1 MYFNINLSIIN
12 MSSIPNSIYYLIII
26 IKSEYKIKIMF
37 FKAPIWGVRGLNCI
51 FAPSLNSEVMKKRTD
66 FLVIGSGI
74 AGLTFALKAVKF
86 GKVTIVTKANLE
98 DTNTRYAQG
107 GIAAV
112 FSEPDNFEKHIND
125 TLVAGGGI
133 CNEEVVRMVVH
144 EAPDRIK
151 DLINMGVSFDKK
163 ENGTYDLAK
172 EGGHT
177 EYRIL
182 HHKDRT
188 GESIQKTL
196 MEGVRNEAKI
206 EILEHHFAIEL
217 LTQHHL
223 GEEVKRNYPD
233 IKCYGA
239 YVADLVNQ
247 QVITILSKV
256 TVIAT
261 GGIGN
266 VYLTTTNPEIATG
279 DGVAM
284 VYRAKGTIENME
296 FIQFHPTSLYDPE
309 RKPSFLITEA
319 LRGYGAVLKNLSGE
333 KFMNRYDSRGSLA
346 PRDIV
351 ARAIDNE
358 MKIWGDDHVWLDCT
372 HLNKEGLKDHF
383 PNVYEHC
390 LERGIDITK
399 DMIPVV
405 PCAHYSC
412 GGIKVDINGQSNI
425 DRLYAL
431 GEASST
437 GLHGA
442 NRLASNSLIEA
453 AVYAH
458 RAAVHSGARLN
469 DLTFEERIPVWDY
482 KGTTHLEEMVLITQS
497 TKEVQMIMS
506 NYVGIVRSDIRLERA
521 MVRLDIL
528 YEETERLYKKS
539 LISKKICE
547 LRNLINVGYII
558 IKMAKNRHESIGLH
572 YSIDYPKR
580 TSSEF

>member
-1 MYFNINLSIIN
+1 
-12 MSSIPNSIYYLIII
+12 
-26 IKSEYKIKIMF
+26 
-37 FKAPIWGVRGLNCI
+37 
-51 FAPSLNSEVMKKRTD
+51 MKKRTD

-74 AGLTFALKAVKF
+74 AGLTFALKAAKY

-125 TLVAGGGI
+125 TLIAGGGI
-133 CNEEVVRMVVH
+133 CNEEVVRMVVQ

-151 DLINMGVSFDKK
+151 DLINLGVSFDKK
-163 ENGTYDLAK
+163 EDGTYDLAK

-196 MEGVRNEAKI
+196 MERVRNEANI
-206 EILEHHFAIEL
+206 EILEHHFAIEI

-223 GEEVKRNYPD
+223 GEIVKRNYPD
-233 IKCYGA
+233 IKCFGA
-239 YVADLVNQ
+239 YVADLINQ
-247 QVITILSKV
+247 KVITFLSKV
-256 TVIAT
+256 TIVAT

-319 LRGYGAVLKNLSGE
+319 LRGYGAVLKNISGE

-390 LERGIDITK
+390 LERGIDITR

-412 GGIKVDINGQSNI
+412 GGIKVDIDGQSNI

-458 RAAVHSGARLN
+458 RAAIHSGARLKE
-469 DLTFEERIPVWDY
+469 LTFEEKIPEWDY

-497 TKEVQMIMS
+497 SKEVQMIMS

-528 YEETERLYKKS
+528 YEETESLYKKS

-558 IKMAKNRHESIGLH
+558 IKMAKNRHESMGLH

>member
-1 MYFNINLSIIN
+1 MV
-12 MSSIPNSIYYLIII
+12 
-26 IKSEYKIKIMF
+26 
-37 FKAPIWGVRGLNCI
+37 WGVLTSICI

-163 ENGTYDLAK
+163 EDGTYDLAK

-196 MEGVRNEAKI
+196 MERVRNEAKI

-239 YVADLVNQ
+239 YVADLINQ

-256 TVIAT
+256 TVVAT

>member
-1 MYFNINLSIIN
+1 
-12 MSSIPNSIYYLIII
+12 
-26 IKSEYKIKIMF
+26 
-37 FKAPIWGVRGLNCI
+37 
-51 FAPSLNSEVMKKRTD
+51 MKKRTD
-66 FLVIGSGI
+66 FLVLGSGI
-74 AGLTFALKAVKF
+74 AGLTFALKASKY
-86 GKVTIVTKANLE
+86 GKVSVVTKANLE
-98 DTNTRYAQG
+98 DSNTRFAQG

-112 FSEPDNFEKHIND
+112 FSKPDNFEKHIHD
-125 TLVAGGGI
+125 TLIAGAG
-133 CNEEVVRMVVH
+133 CCDEAVVRMVVS

-151 DLINMGVSFDKK
+151 DLIDLGVSFDKK
-163 ENGTYDLAK
+163 TDGTYDLAR
-172 EGGHT
+172 EGGHS

-182 HHKDRT
+182 HHKDKT
-188 GESIQKTL
+188 GEAIQKTL
-196 MEGVRNEAKI
+196 MKRVRKDPNIDIYEQ
-206 EILEHHFAIEL
+206 HFAIEL

-223 GEEVKRNYPD
+223 GEVVKRNYPD
-233 IKCYGA
+233 IKCFGA
-239 YVADLVNQ
+239 YVADLVSQ
-247 QVITILSKV
+247 KVIAFLSKV
-256 TVIAT
+256 TIVAT

-279 DGVAM
+279 DGIAM

-296 FIQFHPTSLYDPE
+296 FVQFHPTALYDPNT
-309 RKPSFLITEA
+309 RPSFLITEA
-319 LRGYGAVLKNLSGE
+319 LRGFGAVLKNIRGE
-333 KFMNRYDSRGSLA
+333 QFMNRYDSRGSLA

-372 HLNKEGLKDHF
+372 HLDTAMLKDHF

-399 DMIPVV
+399 DLIPVV

-412 GGIKVDINGQSNI
+412 GGIKVDMDGQSNI
-425 DRLYAL
+425 GRLYAI
-431 GEASST
+431 GEVSCT

-458 RAAVHSGARLN
+458 RAAVHACSRLKM
-469 DLTFEERIPVWDY
+469 LSYEEKIPEWDY

-497 TKEVQMIMS
+497 IKEVQMIMS
-506 NYVGIVRSDIRLERA
+506 NYVGIVRSDLRLERA
-521 MVRLDIL
+521 MVRLEIL
-528 YEETERLYKKS
+528 YQETESLFKRS

-558 IKMAKNRHESIGLH
+558 IKHAQARKESIGLH
-572 YSIDYPKR
+572 YSIDYPKKA
-580 TSSEF
+580 TTDSKTLNT

>member
-1 MYFNINLSIIN
+1 MV
-12 MSSIPNSIYYLIII
+12 
-26 IKSEYKIKIMF
+26 
-37 FKAPIWGVRGLNCI
+37 WGVLTSICI

-163 ENGTYDLAK
+163 EDGTYDLAK

-390 LERGIDITK
+390 LERGIDIAK

>member
-1 MYFNINLSIIN
+1 
-12 MSSIPNSIYYLIII
+12 
-26 IKSEYKIKIMF
+26 
-37 FKAPIWGVRGLNCI
+37 
-51 FAPSLNSEVMKKRTD
+51 MKKRTD

-74 AGLTFALKAVKF
+74 AGLSFALKAAKY
-86 GKVTIVTKANLE
+86 GKVTVVTKANLE

-112 FSEPDNFEKHIND
+112 FSEPDNFEKHIKD
-125 TLVAGGGI
+125 TLIAGGGI
-133 CNEEVVRMVVH
+133 CNEEVVRMVVQ

-151 DLINMGVSFDKK
+151 DLINLGVSFDKK
-163 ENGTYDLAK
+163 EDGTYDLAK

-188 GESIQKTL
+188 GESIQRTL
-196 MEGVRNEAKI
+196 MERVRKESNI
-206 EILEHHFAIEL
+206 EILEHHFAIEI

-223 GEEVKRNYPD
+223 GEVVKRNYPD
-233 IKCYGA
+233 IKCFGA

-247 QVITILSKV
+247 QVITLLSKV
-256 TVIAT
+256 TIVAT

-309 RKPSFLITEA
+309 KKPSFLITEA

-333 KFMNRYDSRGSLA
+333 RFMNRYDSRGSLA

-372 HLNKEGLKDHF
+372 HLNPEGLKDHF
-383 PNVYEHC
+383 PNVYQHC
-390 LERGIDITK
+390 LERGIDFTK

-431 GEASST
+431 GEVSST

-458 RAAVHSGARLN
+458 MAAIHSGPRLK
-469 DLTFEERIPVWDY
+469 DLTFEEKIPEWDY

-528 YEETERLYKKS
+528 YEETEALYKKS

-558 IKMAKNRHESIGLH
+558 IKMAQNRHESVGLH

-580 TSSEF
+580 TSYEF